1 MCSTCDIKNAAR
13 YRHRW
18 EMPMVAISFLLSLG
32 VVILSLSA
40 PFLFENLTEESD
52 MAKVVVA
59 GYFILASPLLL
70 YVLRLYVAAKQRAF
84 AAKVGPEQFPEI
96 WAVYTE
102 LLEAIDLPHP
112 PALYVANGNGA
123 MNAFALSCT
132 VRRKYVVLHAE
143 IATLMAVDPD
153 IVRFVLA
160 HELAHHKLGHTS
172 LARMIAGLVMQWL
185 FLPGKAL
192 IRAQEY
198 SADRLALALCPGTA
212 DKLLSLTVG
221 PWLAHRINPEAF
233 AEQSLEEDKS
243 LMVRVINIA
252 SDHAVM
258 TKRYKAM
265 LDIERDGFGRHGQM
279 F

>member
-1 MCSTCDIKNAAR
+1 
-13 YRHRW
+13 
-18 EMPMVAISFLLSLG
+18 MVALATFISLG
-32 VVILSLSA
+32 AIILSLSA
-40 PFLFENLTEESD
+40 P
-52 MAKVVVA
+52 VVFGDLPEDPEIRTVVMV
-59 GYFILASPLLL
+59 GYFVLFSPILIFFS
-70 YVLRLYVAAKQRAF
+70 RLYKAAQQRAS

-102 LLEAIDLPHP
+102 LLAAIDLPHP
-112 PALYVANGNGA
+112 PALYVSNGNGVV
-123 MNAFALSCT
+123 NAFALSCT

-160 HELAHHKLGHTS
+160 HELAHHKLGHVGM
-172 LARMIAGLVMQWL
+172 ARLVVGLVMHWM

-198 SADRLALALCPGTA
+198 SADRLALALCPDAA
-212 DKLLSLTVG
+212 DKLLFLTVG
-221 PWLAHRINPEAF
+221 PWLGHRINPEAF
-233 AEQSLEEDKS
+233 AEQSREEDKS
-243 LMVRVINIA
+243 LMVRIINIA

-258 TKRYKAM
+258 TKRYKA
-265 LDIERDGFGRHGQM
+265 LRDIETHGFERHGQM

>member
-1 MCSTCDIKNAAR
+1 MCSTCDIKNASR

-18 EMPMVAISFLLSLG
+18 EMPLVALAALVSLG
-32 VVILSLSA
+32 VVILSISA
-40 PFLFENLTEESD
+40 PVLFGDLPEDSEMGT
-52 MAKVVVA
+52 VVMA
-59 GYFILASPLLL
+59 GYIVLFSPVLLFFT
-70 YVLRLYVAAKQRAF
+70 RLYKAAQQRAF

-102 LLEAIDLPHP
+102 LLAAIDLPHP
-112 PALYVANGNGA
+112 PALYVANGNGVT
-123 MNAFALSCT
+123 NAFAFSCT
-132 VRRKYVVLHAE
+132 VRRKYIVLHAE

-153 IVRFVLA
+153 MVRFVLA
-160 HELAHHKLGHTS
+160 HELAHHKLGHVS
-172 LARMIAGLVMQWL
+172 LVRLMVGVVMNLL

-192 IRAQEY
+192 TRAQEY

-212 DKLLSLTVG
+212 DKLLFLTVG
-221 PWLAHRINPEAF
+221 PWMAHRLNPEAF

-243 LMVRVINIA
+243 LMVRILNIA

-258 TKRYKAM
+258 TKRYKA
-265 LDIERDGFGRHGQM
+265 LRDIESDGFGRHGQM